1 MPRPVEVNYGFWGKK
16 ETCMAK
22 GKTHYQ
28 FVLKPPKVYDIQQG
42 SSGNHAHC
50 LLSNPLEIAAVSLD
64 P

>member
-1 MPRPVEVNYGFWGKK
+1 MMARPAEVNFGYWGK
-16 ETCMAK
+16 TWMAK

-50 LLSNPLEIAAVSLD
+50 LLSNPFKIAAVSLD